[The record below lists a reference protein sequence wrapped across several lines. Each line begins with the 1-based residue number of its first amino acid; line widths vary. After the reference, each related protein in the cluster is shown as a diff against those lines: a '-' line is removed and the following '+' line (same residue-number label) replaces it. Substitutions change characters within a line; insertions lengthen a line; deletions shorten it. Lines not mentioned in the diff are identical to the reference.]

1 VRGRI
6 VLADDEADLRRLL
19 KARLTRSG
27 FEVLDVEDGKLAL
40 ALVRAVRPDL
50 VLLDHRMPEMDGGE
64 ACRQIK
70 ADPDLSVTP
79 VVIVTATSKAMDPDI
94 AAAFRPDDIVIKPFT
109 YSDLLSR
116 IERLLPSVPEP

>member
-1 VRGRI
+1 

-79 VVIVTATSKAMDPDI
+79 VVIVTAGDRL
-94 AAAFRPDDIVIKPFT
+94 AAHPFHDRGINRVGFVPADRPVAA
-109 YSDLLSR
+109 
-116 IERLLPSVPEP
+116 E